1 VSVRVAVVVPCFNDG
16 ATIRETIASL
26 HDEEPHELVV
36 VDDGS
41 DDAST
46 IAVLGDLEAEGIRIL
61 RQENRGLA
69 GARTAGVAATAAPY
83 VQPLDADDLLVP
95 GALSLLADALDRR
108 PEAQLAWGDVAVFG
122 SFEHVVRMAD
132 RLDPWYLTYLDE
144 LPPTP
149 LLRRAALVESGGWT
163 LADVYED
170 WDLWLA
176 FAERGWDGVRV
187 PAPTIR
193 YRRTEPRMSAAGL
206 DRQGE
211 LVDLLRSRHPG
222 LWAARAANRRRS
234 DAPLRTKLLFPLLDR
249 APLSPRDRHRLLR
262 LVAHPQQALSVRR
275 ARVRAE
281 GRV

>member
-16 ATIRETIASL
+16 ATIHETLASL
-26 HDEEPHELVV
+26 EGEEPHELVV

-41 DDAST
+41 DDPDTVA
-46 IAVLGDLEAEGIRIL
+46 ALEALERDGIRVV

-69 GARTAGVAATAAPY
+69 GARMTGVAATSAPY
-83 VQPLDADDLLVP
+83 VQPLDADDLVVP
-95 GALSLLADALDRR
+95 GALALLADALDRH

-132 RLDPWYLTYLDE
+132 RLDAWYLTYLDE
-144 LPPTP
+144 VPPTP
-149 LLRRAALVESGGWT
+149 LLRRTALVESGGWT

-193 YRRTEPRMSAAGL
+193 YRRTQPRMSAAGL

-211 LVDLLRSRHPG
+211 LVELLRGRHPA
-222 LWAARAANRRRS
+222 LWAARRANRRRS
-234 DAPLRTKLLFPLLDR
+234 RAPLRAKLLFPLFDR
-249 APLSPRDRHRLLR
+249 APLAPRDRHRLLR
-262 LVAHPQQALSVRR
+262 LVAHPRQALSVRR
-275 ARVRAE
+275 TRLRAE
-281 GRV
+281 GRP

>member
-1 VSVRVAVVVPCFNDG
+1 VSARVAVVVPCFNDG
-16 ATIRETIASL
+16 ATIRETLASL
-26 HDEEPHELVV
+26 AGEEPHELVV

-41 DDAST
+41 DEPVT
-46 IAVLGDLEAEGIRIL
+46 LAVLAELEDQGVRVV

-69 GARTAGVAATAAPY
+69 GARMTGVAATQAPY

-95 GALSLLADALDRR
+95 GALALLADALDRH
-108 PEAQLAWGDVAVFG
+108 PGAQLAWGDVAVFG

-144 LPPTP
+144 VPPTP
-149 LLRRAALVESGGWT
+149 MLRRSALVESGGWT
-163 LADVYED
+163 FADVYED

-187 PAPTIR
+187 AAPTIR
-193 YRRTEPRMSAAGL
+193 YRRTQPRMSAAGL

-211 LVDLLRSRHPG
+211 LVELLRGRHQA
-222 LWAARAANRRRS
+222 LWAARRVNRRRS
-234 DAPLRTKLLFPLLDR
+234 RAPLRTKLLFPLLER
-249 APLSPRDRHRLLR
+249 APLAPRDRHRLLR

-281 GRV
+281 ART